1 MVLVMARRQH
11 GDSKQLIDKIAKYN
25 KLLLHG
31 QAGVTLGSLVVA
43 LGSVSLPPGPMLPLD
58 RCTFTPED
66 LPGFFGEGSQVDG
79 VLASRDVT
87 RHDAAVA
94 S

>member
-1 MVLVMARRQH
+1 
-11 GDSKQLIDKIAKYN
+11 
-25 KLLLHG
+25 LLHG